1 METKINELQELN
13 NQLMIKRSEQTLE
26 LDDLESQLKKNIE
39 EFEEKL

>member
-26 LDDLESQLKKNIE
+26 LDDLES
-39 EFEEKL
+39 